1 MDWFTILKK
10 IIERI
15 NFYVYIFFYIWNWR
29 AKCERIDGDFY
40 KYCILRAAE
49 CKLSGGVSETSSSIV
64 GHTYLYFELRNSLQQ
79 NYVKERNA
87 RYVRRLSAVSP
98 RGDKAYEIAGSST
111 NSDSRRAECSFRVR
125 ERNTPNSHPLSHLP
139 VIVRSRNRTEKNVST
154 NESSSLEGARHF
166 SRWIFFSLVPFLDPR
181 VEFAKN
187 LSVEKFLKIHHRWL
201 IKD

>member
-1 MDWFTILKK
+1 MRESTVIFTNIVS
-10 IIERI
+10 
-15 NFYVYIFFYIWNWR
+15 YVP
-29 AKCERIDGDFY
+29 
-40 KYCILRAAE
+40 
-49 CKLSGGVSETSSSIV
+49 LSANYRGVSETSSSIV

-111 NSDSRRAECSFRVR
+111 NSDSRRAESSFRVR

-154 NESSSLEGARHF
+154 NESSSLEARGTF
-166 SRWIFFSLVPFLDPR
+166 RGGYSSLSFRSSIRASSLRKIYPSKNFLR
-181 VEFAKN
+181 
-187 LSVEKFLKIHHRWL
+187 SI
-201 IKD
+201 IGG